1 MLYLFNPDWFE
12 SFYVLGIY
20 GYLYCSFLF
29 TLHSLSWICLPYVH
43 LVEYVFVEKG
53 SFDMKKTYPLNVGRK
68 KRLLS
73 SNALAMRWM
82 RIRMKTILIM
92 KRS

>member
-1 MLYLFNPDWFE
+1 MKAFMFR
-12 SFYVLGIY
+12 SIY
-20 GYLYCSFLF
+20 GYLYCIFLF
-29 TLHSLSWICLPYVH
+29 TLHSLFWICLRYAH

-53 SFDMKKTYPLNVGRK
+53 SFDIKKPYHLNVGRK
-68 KRLLS
+68 KSLLS
-73 SNALAMRWM
+73 ANALAM